1 MSELDNNVDG
11 LTGASLP
18 PWLAEWLL
26 SQQPPQP
33 TTNTQ
38 SGLLTPQRLAP
49 LTTYSNDDI
58 SEGSGDSTLLGGSN
72 KDNLDFNITGRD
84 VLDTAVDLAPIPTIA
99 KNLVTVGG
107 YVYDEYGNQ
116 ISSSLNSDKSL
127 GSSIV
132 DGAKDL
138 YNSAVKEVN
147 NFTGTSL
154 AQHTNNI
161 GGLLGFDMINSE
173 ETLRSLENNL
183 NDYDQGYRFNDSFGN
198 SYRTSEDREKAQE
211 RYDTVR
217 SNYSPLSETG
227 EGAKNIGAMF
237 DNLTP
242 IIGPFGLLGQGVA
255 GLFEIGELDDVL
267 SSMDLQELD
276 WGDIFKAAFT
286 GATLR
291 SEADDNIYD
300 ALEKDG
306 GSLIEQSS
314 WYNNA
319 PKGWDTD
326 AKGPW
331 EYTASDTLDSLY
343 GNRNPLE
350 SLEIPFD
357 FKNMTT
363 PEFVEWDNQKQKE
376 KIAKNERGLF
386 SNISP
391 AFQVT
396 PEQFRSPEGYDTR
409 LNTIT
414 TIDQAHQFWNTKAL
428 IEAEEEEARLGDTFE
443 WSAGDGSA
451 GSNESSGA
459 DAGLTGQ
466 GNDGGGQDDYD

>member
-1 MSELDNNVDG
+1 M
-11 LTGASLP
+11 
-18 PWLAEWLL
+18 
-26 SQQPPQP
+26 
-33 TTNTQ
+33 
-38 SGLLTPQRLAP
+38 
-49 LTTYSNDDI
+49 
-58 SEGSGDSTLLGGSN
+58 
-72 KDNLDFNITGRD
+72 
-84 VLDTAVDLAPIPTIA
+84 TA
-99 KNLVTVGG
+99 
-107 YVYDEYGNQ
+107 
-116 ISSSLNSDKSL
+116 
-127 GSSIV
+127 
-132 DGAKDL
+132 
-138 YNSAVKEVN
+138 
-147 NFTGTSL
+147 
-154 AQHTNNI
+154 
-161 GGLLGFDMINSE
+161 
-173 ETLRSLENNL
+173 
-183 NDYDQGYRFNDSFGN
+183 
-198 SYRTSEDREKAQE
+198 EDRTKAQE

-217 SNYSPLSETG
+217 SNYSPVSETG
-227 EGAKNIGAMF
+227 ETAKNIGAMF

-242 IIGPFGLLGQGVA
+242 IIGPLGLLGQGVA
-255 GLFEIGELDDVL
+255 GLFEIGTLDDVL

-276 WGDIFKAAFT
+276 WGDIAKAAFT

-291 SEADDNIYD
+291 SETDDNIYD

-306 GSLIEQSS
+306 GRKIEQSS

-326 AKGPW
+326 AKGRTW

-414 TIDQAHQFWNTKAL
+414 TIDQAHQYWNTKAL
-428 IEAEEEEARLGDTFE
+428 IEAEEEARLGDTFE
-443 WSAGDGSA
+443 WSAGDGSL
-451 GSNESSGA
+451 GSNESSGS
-459 DAGLTGQ
+459 DTDQGGNQ
-466 GNDGGGQDDYD
+466 GYGNDGGGQDDYD